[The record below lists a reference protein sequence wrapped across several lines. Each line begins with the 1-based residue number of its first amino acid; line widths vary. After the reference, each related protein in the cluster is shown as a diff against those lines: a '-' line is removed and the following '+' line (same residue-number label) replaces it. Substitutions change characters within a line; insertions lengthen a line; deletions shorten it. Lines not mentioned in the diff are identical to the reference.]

1 MQNIKVNY
9 SVNDFERLFID
20 KSIESLYKNTI
31 DSYRLKLHN
40 PKTLVEELITVT
52 QSSINGIL
60 TNNDYVNYTSK
71 ELKKLLDENNDEL
84 RFTSINKQ
92 HYSKILSK
100 AERNNYRLIIQSSK
114 LILKDNQNY
123 LINIFTKLTE
133 IIKSYADYLDDNR
146 NIDVDKKNCFDNCK
160 KTIVVLVDFLYIEL
174 INKGFTKQYLYRI
187 IQSIFIHNP
196 QYNTF
201 EENFDLY
208 KNIIEKQDETYTVI
222 FSISDTS
229 FSFKEFS
236 KIDESYTLL
245 SKKDKSILKRT
256 IPEESYDF
264 IERNNKKIL
273 LSIRLNT
280 KDYFKAVQHAVNR
293 LSKDLDI
300 FHLGYSNKH
309 YTVDSHCLVVGEKER
324 SKASLIPTNFQID
337 GYFKSNSLVFNSLLS
352 KIQKLK
358 EKNIDEESFDKILS
372 AIRYYRTG
380 SESLEL
386 ETKFL
391 NYWIGLEFI
400 FTSFLTEEKTIDRI
414 RHYFPQCHSLIYVKR
429 NLYDYHKTL
438 ERLNISRH
446 IPDYDDTFKY
456 LLNHENYQLII
467 DTTDNQLLKFR
478 TQYYKKWFEEPNKIT
493 DVLKKHQ
500 DNLIWNI
507 TRLYRIR
514 NEIVHNAA
522 IKNGIYTHVS
532 HLKYYLSF
540 MLNSILNFMAE
551 SSVDVDNDGKVT
563 IDDYFISQEI
573 IFGALKGRKLKEFLE
588 VDNPNGIFQ

>member
-467 DTTDNQLLKFR
+467 
-478 TQYYKKWFEEPNKIT
+478 EEKT
-493 DVLKKHQ
+493 
-500 DNLIWNI
+500 
-507 TRLYRIR
+507 
-514 NEIVHNAA
+514 
-522 IKNGIYTHVS
+522 
-532 HLKYYLSF
+532 
-540 MLNSILNFMAE
+540 
-551 SSVDVDNDGKVT
+551 
-563 IDDYFISQEI
+563 
-573 IFGALKGRKLKEFLE
+573 
-588 VDNPNGIFQ
+588 